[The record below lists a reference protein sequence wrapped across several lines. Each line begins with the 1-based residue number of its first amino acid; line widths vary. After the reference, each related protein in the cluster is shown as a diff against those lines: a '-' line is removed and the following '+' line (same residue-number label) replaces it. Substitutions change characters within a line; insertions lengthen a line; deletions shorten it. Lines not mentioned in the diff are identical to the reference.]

1 MLRYLFARIWK
12 NPLSRYGSL
21 AAILLITFGVIFTA
35 RNQLYR
41 YFSRT
46 FSSPDW
52 SDVVRHGARP
62 FGFEENEGKARDLTE
77 RAWKEIYT
85 LADRKIG
92 DSDKLPPLTGSIT
105 RRPYSLFLS
114 KHAEQDI
121 FTLFNGLYANCG
133 TLITSTQIT
142 DLTSAMGEVAEAQ
155 TAAGRLHRQM
165 TATERNLLKIHA
177 LDIEAA
183 LQKKPDYIPAIEL
196 SEEIFRATCGLRDLA
211 VLWARA
217 LDYREYY
224 LQKQIFDADSGR
236 LYDKNPELFHQ
247 KANEAYLRDT
257 VYRELLQ
264 RYFETTRYRT
274 PHDPAQ
280 LKNLRNAY
288 ASFQNVKTLSSLV
301 AALLAEARNSNA
313 QIAKKCHFELYALD
327 YPGVSERPDYL
338 YALAETA
345 VRGNEPVRATN
356 IIANAL
362 KSGKF
367 TEQTQQR
374 NFERLRFHLDLIR
387 HDSENLSRF

>member
-1 MLRYLFARIWK
+1 MLKYLFARIWK

-52 SDVVRHGARP
+52 SDVARHGARP

-77 RAWKEIYT
+77 KAWREIYT

-92 DSDKLPPLTGSIT
+92 DNDKLPPITGSVT

-133 TLITSTQIT
+133 ALVTSIQIS
-142 DLTSAMGEVAEAQ
+142 DRTSSIGEVAEGQ
-155 TAAGRLHRQM
+155 TAAGRLQRQM
-165 TATERNLLKIHA
+165 TATERSLLKIHA
-177 LDIEAA
+177 LEVEAA
-183 LQKKPDYIPAIEL
+183 LQKKPDFIPAIEL

-211 VLWARA
+211 MLWSRA

-224 LQKQIFDADSGR
+224 LQKQIYDADSGR
-236 LYDKNPELFHQ
+236 LYEKNPELFHQ
-247 KANEAYLRDT
+247 RANEAYARDP

-264 RYFETTRYRT
+264 RHFDATRFRT

-280 LKNLRNAY
+280 LKNLRSAY
-288 ASFQNVKTLSSLV
+288 ASFQNPKTLSALI
-301 AALLAEARNSNA
+301 AALLSEARNSNTT
-313 QIAKKCHFELYALD
+313 IAKKCHFELYALD
-327 YPGVSERPDYL
+327 YPGVSERADYL

-345 VRGNEPVRATN
+345 VRGDEPVRAAN

-362 KSGKF
+362 KSGKI
-367 TEQTQQR
+367 TDQSQLSD
-374 NFERLRFHLDLIR
+374 FERLRFHLDLTR